1 MIINHN
7 MASSNALRQMG
18 VNEGNSSKSL
28 QKLSSGL
35 RINGASDD
43 AAGLAISE
51 KMRSQIRGLDQ
62 SGRNAQDGISLV
74 QTAEN
79 ALGVTHSVLQRVR
92 ELANQSANG
101 TNTEDDRK
109 AMQTEASQLLKET
122 DRIGNDTEFN
132 TKKLLDGSLQSSGGV
147 VGANSTTGAAVA
159 KLTAGISAVGTSFPA
174 GTIADNDFIEE
185 TLNIDGTDIKVNW
198 ANLSADDKSYLKAVA
213 SSGGSLVDVAR
224 TTKIFTDTINAAI
237 DASGENVDHISGY
250 SNATN
255 GIILQSGS
263 QGIDSKIDT
272 TGLAAN
278 GVLFEIFGAGT
289 GTAGTSTYNGSAIS
303 ATEVADLTVN
313 GVLLAITLDVAAAS
327 GGNMSAVA
335 TSLADAINDAI
346 DTANAASGKQDGEE
360 GFLKDVSVTVTKDG
374 KLTIS
379 SDSGPVTLTN
389 RAGKTG
395 VTDLGLSEAQTDAAG
410 SGGMTF
416 QIGANKGQQLTFGVK
431 DMRTAALGISG
442 VDISTQTGAAS
453 ALTKLDTA
461 IKSVSSERSNLG
473 AVQNRLEHTI
483 NSLGTSSENLTAAES
498 RIRDVDM
505 AKEMTLFKKND
516 ILNQAA
522 QAMLA
527 QANQQ
532 PQAVLQ
538 LLR

>member
-7 MASSNALRQMG
+7 MASSNALRQMN
-18 VNEGNSSKSL
+18 VNESNSSKSL

-35 RINGASDD
+35 RINGAADD

-62 SGRNAQDGISLV
+62 SSRNAQDGISLV
-74 QTAEN
+74 QTAEG
-79 ALGVTHSVLQRVR
+79 ALGVSHNVLQRLR
-92 ELANQSANG
+92 ELADQSANG

-109 AMQTEASQLLKET
+109 AMQTEASQLIKEI

-132 TKKLLDGSLQSSGGV
+132 TKKLLNGSLQSSGGV
-147 VGANSTTGAAVA
+147 VGANSTTGTAVA
-159 KLTAGISAVGTSFPA
+159 KLTAGISAVGTSFGA
-174 GTIADNDFIEE
+174 GKMVDGDFIEE
-185 TLNIDGTDIKVNW
+185 TVNIDGTDIKVNW

-213 SSGGSLVDVAR
+213 TSGGSLVDVAR

-237 DASGENVDHISGY
+237 DASGQNVAHISGY
-250 SNATN
+250 SDTDN

-263 QGIDSKIDT
+263 KGIDSGIT
-272 TGLAAN
+272 TTAVG
-278 GVLFEIFGAGT
+278 GVLAKVFGAGA
-289 GTAGTSTYNGSAIS
+289 GTIGTSTYNGSAIS

-313 GVLLAITLDVAAAS
+313 GVLLAITLDVAAAT
-327 GGNMSAVA
+327 GGDMSAVA
-335 TSLADAINDAI
+335 TALADAINDAI

-360 GFLKDVSVTVTKDG
+360 GFLKDVSVTVTNDG
-374 KLTIS
+374 KLSIS
-379 SDSGPVTLTN
+379 SDSGPVTLAN

-395 VTDLGLSEAQTDAAG
+395 VTDLGLSQAQTDAAG

-416 QIGANKGQQLTFGVK
+416 QIGANKGQQITFGVK
-431 DMRTAALGISG
+431 DMRSAALGISG
-442 VDISTQTGAAS
+442 LDVSTQTGAAS
-453 ALTKLDTA
+453 ALTKLDAA
-461 IKSVSSERSNLG
+461 IKAVSGERSNLG

-498 RIRDVDM
+498 RVRDVDM